1 MDIGDYMQLKK
12 GMEFELQTF
21 DLEDVERL
29 SEPIFEAC
37 LSYVNSHLTSK
48 ELEKFYNVNGVMAQ
62 KILEILMENDVIKR
76 NQAGDKYYINV
87 Q

>member
-1 MDIGDYMQLKK
+1 MGDKKRKNSIGKH
-12 GMEFELQTF
+12 T
-21 DLEDVERL
+21 
-29 SEPIFEAC
+29 
-37 LSYVNSHLTSK
+37 YVSK
-48 ELEKFYNVNGVMAQ
+48 ERFIKNIGKFYNVNGVMAQ